1 MIPLSE
7 KKPIKTVYTLS
18 FVAVFF
24 IFGLVYL
31 DVNPLQVFFG
41 LPQFIGFFFEKFLP
55 PDFRNFSNHLP
66 LVLDTILFALV
77 ATYFSSFM
85 AFIIALSM
93 SEMYNPIAPLRLIF
107 RFFVSF
113 FRNMPILILAQ
124 LLVFVFGIGS
134 AVGLLALVLATL
146 GFLSR
151 AYADSLDEI
160 SHERIESLVASGA
173 TRAQVL
179 IHGVIPSFFP
189 TWISWTLF
197 IFEIN
202 IRASILLGIVGAGG
216 IGIMVR
222 STINQFRFKEAMSI
236 IIIIV
241 GLVLITETLTNWLR
255 KKVA

>member
-1 MIPLSE
+1 MIPLNE
-7 KKPIKTVYTLS
+7 KKPIKTIYTVSL
-18 FVAVFF
+18 AGAIF
-24 IFGLVYL
+24 IFGLIYL
-31 DVNPLQVFFG
+31 DVNPLQIFFE
-41 LPQFIGFFFEKFLP
+41 LPQFIQFFFQRFLP
-55 PDFRNFSNHLP
+55 PDFSNVRNYLP

-77 ATYFSSFM
+77 ATYVSSIV
-85 AFIIALSM
+85 AFFIAISM
-93 SEMYNPIAPLRLIF
+93 SETYNPVAPLRLLA

-151 AYADSLDEI
+151 AYADSLNEI
-160 SHERIESLVASGA
+160 SSERTESLVAAGA
-173 TRAQVL
+173 TRTQIL
-179 IHGVIPSFFP
+179 IHGVIPNFFP

-236 IIIIV
+236 IVIIV
-241 GLVLITETLTNWLR
+241 VLVLMTETITNWLR

>member
-1 MIPLSE
+1 MIPLSD
-7 KKPIKTVYTLS
+7 KKPIKTIYTLS
-18 FVAVFF
+18 LVAALF
-24 IFGLVYL
+24 IFGLIYL
-31 DVNPLQVFFG
+31 SINPLQVLLQ
-41 LPQFIGFFFEKFLP
+41 LPQFIQFFFARFLP
-55 PDFRNFSNHLP
+55 PDFSNLSNYLP
-66 LVLDTILFALV
+66 LVFDTILFALV
-77 ATYFSSFM
+77 ATYISSFV
-85 AFIIALSM
+85 AFLIALSM
-93 SEMYNPIAPLRLIF
+93 SDTYNPVAPLRIIA

-151 AYADSLDEI
+151 AYADSLNEI
-160 SHERIESLVASGA
+160 SSERTESLVAAGA
-173 TRAQVL
+173 TRTQVL
-179 IHGVIPSFFP
+179 IHGVVPHFFP

-222 STINQFRFKEAMSI
+222 STINQFRFREAMAI
-236 IIIIV
+236 ILVIV
-241 GLVLITETLTNWLR
+241 VLVLMTETLTNWLR